1 VIDHHASNRL
11 FGTANYVDP
20 SADSTTMLVAE
31 LLDAWGKPIKL
42 PVAHCLYAGLTTDTG
57 SFRWASARAYRLA
70 ARLLDIGVDNA
81 AVSRALLDTHPYSW
95 LPMLSRVL
103 STACLVPAAAGGKGL
118 VYAVVSHQEY
128 AAARSEEVE
137 SIVDI
142 VRTTSE
148 AEVAAVLKE
157 IEPGQWSMS
166 LRAKT
171 EVDVS
176 VLASSFGGGGHRF
189 AAGYSSTGTADDVV
203 AALVAALS

>member
-1 VIDHHASNRL
+1 
-11 FGTANYVDP
+11 
-20 SADSTTMLVAE
+20 
-31 LLDAWGKPIKL
+31 
-42 PVAHCLYAGLTTDTG
+42 
-57 SFRWASARAYRLA
+57 
-70 ARLLDIGVDNA
+70 
-81 AVSRALLDTHPYSW
+81 
-95 LPMLSRVL
+95 
-103 STACLVPAAAGGKGL
+103 

-157 IEPGQWSMS
+157 IEPGQWSVS

-189 AAGYSSTGTADDVV
+189 AAGYSPTGTAGDVV